1 LRIRSILFTPATK
14 LDKLPRA
21 RAVAPDWVTLDLE
34 DGVAPAD
41 KAGAREALSAL
52 ASRGFDDMTGATAV
66 RVNTL
71 ASPDGVRDLAA
82 MLDWPVWPG
91 LVILPKV
98 ESPPQIEQVAAVAQ
112 ACGKSTALFATFE
125 TARGVDDAGRILAN
139 APSVAAVGYGS
150 ADHTAETG
158 GGFDWQ
164 SLYWARGRIANA
176 AAMAGI
182 PAVDG
187 VWLDFRDEEGLRQEA
202 EAVRNMGFVGKIA
215 IHPGQ
220 VAAINDTFTPGE
232 AETTQARELL
242 EAAKSAGGGAFEFR
256 GRMIDK
262 PVLRRAERIV
272 AASKRREE

>member
-1 LRIRSILFTPATK
+1 MRIRSILFTPATK

-21 RAVAPDWVTLDLE
+21 RAVAPDWVALDLE

-41 KAGAREALSAL
+41 KADAREALTAL
-52 ASRGFDDMTGATAV
+52 ASRGFDGEAGATAV

-71 ASPDGVRDLAA
+71 ASADGVRDFAA

-91 LVILPKV
+91 MVILPKV
-98 ESPPQIEQVAAVAQ
+98 ESPVQIEQIAAIA
-112 ACGKSTALFATFE
+112 ADRGKSTALLATLE
-125 TARGVDDAGRILAN
+125 TARGVDDAGRILAD

-158 GGFDWQ
+158 GCFDWQ
-164 SLYWARGRIANA
+164 SLAWARGRIANA
-176 AAMAGI
+176 AALAGV

-187 VWLDFRDEEGLRQEA
+187 VWLDFRDEDGLRQEA
-202 EAVRNMGFVGKIA
+202 DAVYRLGYTGKLA

-220 VAAINDTFTPGE
+220 VAAINETFTPSE
-232 AETTQARELL
+232 AEAAEALALL
-242 EAAKSAGGGAFEFR
+242 EAAEKAATGVFEFR

-262 PVLRRAERIV
+262 PVLRRAERIA
-272 AASKRREE
+272 AASERRQK